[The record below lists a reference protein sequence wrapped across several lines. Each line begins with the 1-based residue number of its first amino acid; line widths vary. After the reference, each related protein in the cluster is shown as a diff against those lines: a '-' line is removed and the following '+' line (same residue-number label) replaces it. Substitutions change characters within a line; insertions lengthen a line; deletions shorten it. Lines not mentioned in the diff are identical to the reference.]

1 MLLLSVG
8 QSIMQKT
15 IYVCVERRI
24 AMFRKSTNKVTV
36 SFRDSEE
43 GFSSSSTTIPL
54 NDKKLIEY
62 LKEIYN
68 RYGSLVIE
76 YISEDGEVH
85 IATQRSV
92 KYENQE
98 DRIAE
103 VGDIIRDYIKNR
115 AIPMEA
121 YVVFVDEKLKGIF
134 GKESLAELKRKN
146 LISKGTSPERVTV
159 KPIQVNNFQDFE

>member
-1 MLLLSVG
+1 MFK
-8 QSIMQKT
+8 KT
-15 IYVCVERRI
+15 TIK
-24 AMFRKSTNKVTV
+24 ATV

-43 GFSSSSTTIPL
+43 GFATSSTTIPL

-62 LKEIYN
+62 LRETYT

-85 IATQRSV
+85 LSTERSV

-103 VGDIIRDYIKNR
+103 IGEVIRDYVNNR

-121 YVVFVDEKLKGIF
+121 HTVLVDGKLKGVF

-146 LISKGTSPERVTV
+146 LISKGTSSDSVIV
-159 KPIQVNNFQDFE
+159 KPIQVNSFQDLELGEGK